1 MKKNFLLIGA
11 LILVCITCAL
21 LIKIN
26 LDMKT
31 SLEQLKY
38 ESESVFGDRVKEER
52 GKIKRNFEEK
62 HRADMVSY
70 KAMIK
75 RLEAEKQ
82 KTSQMQEEISGLKA
96 QGGK

>member
-11 LILVCITCAL
+11 FIILCMTCAL

-26 LDMKT
+26 LDMKA
-31 SLEQLKY
+31 SLEQLKH
-38 ESESVFGDRVKEER
+38 ESEAVFRDKVKGER
-52 GKIKRNFEEK
+52 SKIKRNFEEK

-96 QGGK
+96 QAEK